1 MDNEL
6 VSNSGATVTAQHVT
20 AFGGN
25 TGEEAAIASIAQ
37 DFKQFDEDFGT
48 NLTAPETASADTE
61 MLDEATVGTPFAA
74 PSAESGGTLS
84 LLDMADGNFG
94 SQEESLGSWLRD
106 RVKPVVNA
114 IMNRAQKIIAKMVD
128 LARRLGKYSA
138 CVSKIVAAINAFKA
152 KQYGSAIS
160 KAYTAFRCIQSA

>member
-6 VSNSGATVTAQHVT
+6 VSNSGATVTAHQVAT
-20 AFGGN
+20 FDGD

-48 NLTAPETASADTE
+48 NLTTPETATADTE
-61 MLDEATVGTPFAA
+61 MLDEATAGTPFAA
-74 PSAESGGTLS
+74 PKAESGGTLS

-106 RVKPVVNA
+106 KVKPVVNA
-114 IMNRAQKIIAKMVD
+114 IMNRAKKIIAKMVD

-152 KQYGSAIS
+152 KQFGSAIS